1 VTVPY
6 GAVVSW
12 GALAQA
18 VVADGWAG
26 VPRRPSR
33 HTLRPNHLFG
43 IDAVSDWFGV
53 GSDMLP
59 VTRAEAMSVPAMARA
74 RHLVCMPARL
84 AIRVS
89 PADFRH
95 TALIEQPDPARTR
108 AAVLRDTLDDLLF
121 EGVALWLVTD
131 RYAHGAPRQAER
143 VASAR
148 RAYDS
153 DTHKWSVDEQP
164 VRDEDLLWFEG
175 PHEGVCTFGGRAL
188 RSAVRMERAY
198 AGASKSPVVAWELH
212 QTSEEQLSDDEI
224 RALVDEA
231 QAAVESNGV
240 LYTNAATELKMHA
253 ASAEN
258 LLISGRNAAAV
269 DIARM
274 VSLPAAT
281 IDAHAPGSSGTYAN
295 VQARLREARDIG
307 LSDYAEAITDRLSLN
322 DVLPR
327 GVVCGFE
334 WDEVLRPDFRERMDG
349 YAAAQAAGI
358 FTAQECRDLET
369 GPAPEGIA

>member
-1 VTVPY
+1 MVL
-6 GAVVSW
+6 GMSW
-12 GALAQA
+12 GALA
-18 VVADGWAG
+18 VAATGGWAG

-33 HTLRPNHLFG
+33 HDLRPNHLFG
-43 IDAVSDWFGV
+43 IDAVGDWFGATT
-53 GSDMLP
+53 DMLP

-74 RHLVCMPARL
+74 RHLVTMPARL
-84 AIRVS
+84 SIRVT
-89 PADFRH
+89 PPDFRH
-95 TALIEQPDPARTR
+95 TALIEQPDPGRTR
-108 AAVLRDTLDDLLF
+108 AAVLRDTLDDMLF
-121 EGVALWLVTD
+121 EGVAAWLVTV

-143 VASAR
+143 IASCR

-153 DTHKWSVDEQP
+153 DTQTWLVDGRP
-164 VRDEDLLWFEG
+164 VRDEDLIWFEG

-212 QTSEEQLSDDEI
+212 QSSEEQLSDSEI
-224 RALVDEA
+224 RDLVAEA
-231 QAAVESNGV
+231 QSAVASNGV
-240 LYTNAATELKMHA
+240 LFTNAATELKMHA

-274 VSLPAAT
+274 VSLPAAAL
-281 IDAHAPGSSGTYAN
+281 DAHAPGSSGTYDN
-295 VQARLREARDIG
+295 VQARLREVRDIG
-307 LSDYAEAITDRLSLN
+307 LSDYAEAVTDRLSLD

-327 GVVCGFE
+327 GVSCSFE
-334 WDEVLRPDFRERMDG
+334 WDEVLRPGFKERMDG

-358 FTAQECRDLET
+358 FTAQECRELEV
-369 GPAPEGIA
+369 GPAPEGHA